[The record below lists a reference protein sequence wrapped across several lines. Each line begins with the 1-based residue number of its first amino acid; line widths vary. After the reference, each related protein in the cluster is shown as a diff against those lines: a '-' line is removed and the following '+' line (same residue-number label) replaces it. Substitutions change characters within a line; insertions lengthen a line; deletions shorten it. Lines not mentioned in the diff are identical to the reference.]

1 MNERIRELAEQAK
14 FMAEEDIN
22 QKMKT
27 IIAGGRTITDYEIVL
42 SAIHQSQ
49 FDITE
54 VVSGMA
60 AGVDTLGIQYAKNHN
75 IPVKEFPADW
85 KKHGR
90 AAGPIR
96 NGQMAE
102 YADALIAIWDGE
114 STGTK
119 NMINQAEKNKLKI
132 YIHRV

>member
-1 MNERIRELAEQAK
+1 
-14 FMAEEDIN
+14 
-22 QKMKT
+22 MKT
-27 IIAGGRTITDYEIVL
+27 VIAGGRTITDYETVL

-102 YADALIAIWDGE
+102 YAEALIAIWDGE